1 MNRLANAK
9 SAFLRQ
15 AADSPIDWWPWC
27 DEAFEKAKKE
37 EKPVLVDIGASWCHW
52 CHVMDETTY
61 RDPDVVGVINENFVA
76 IKVDRDERPIIDREL
91 QLKVQAISGESG
103 WPLTVFITPD
113 KEVFFGGTYFP
124 PRDVPGRVSM
134 KKVLTIVLRMWKEE
148 RHKVKGI
155 T

>member
-52 CHVMDETTY
+52 CHVMEETTY
-61 RDPDVVGVINENFVA
+61 RDPDVVSVINENFVA
-76 IKVDRDERPIIDREL
+76 IKVDRDERPDLDREL
-91 QLKVQAISGESG
+91 QL
-103 WPLTVFITPD
+103 
-113 KEVFFGGTYFP
+113 
-124 PRDVPGRVSM
+124 
-134 KKVLTIVLRMWKEE
+134 
-148 RHKVKGI
+148 
-155 T
+155 